1 MFDTVR
7 RLPRFAMK
15 ISLCLRALTLGA
27 ALLVG
32 ASVLSLPAPAFA
44 QEAAPPVTL
53 KVGDAAPALAVSSWW
68 ADKKL
73 DGLQKNRVY
82 LVDFWASWCPPCRES
97 FPDLAKMKAKYG
109 SEGLE
114 VVAISIDD
122 DPNDAAKF
130 LTEQGSKFDFFV
142 GVDKDSASWNTW
154 GHAAGRN
161 SIPTTFL
168 VDASGK
174 IAWVGHPLELEEEA
188 PLLKCLEAIP
198 LDQLPTTPKK

>member
-1 MFDTVR
+1 
-7 RLPRFAMK
+7 MK
-15 ISLCLRALTLGA
+15 TSLYLRALTLGV

-32 ASVLSLPAPAFA
+32 GFALSVPAPTFA

-53 KVGDAAPALAVSSWW
+53 KVGDAAPAIAVSTWW

-73 DGLQKNRVY
+73 DALQKNRVY

-122 DPNDAAKF
+122 SPNDAATF
-130 LTEQGSKFDFFV
+130 LTQQGGKFDFFV
-142 GVDKDSASWNTW
+142 GVDKDSASYNSWVT
-154 GHAAGRN
+154 AVGRTT
-161 SIPTTFL
+161 IPTTFL

-174 IAWVGHPLELEEEA
+174 IAWVGHPAELEEEA
-188 PLLKCLEAIP
+188 PLLKCLQDIP
-198 LDQLPTTPKK
+198 LDALPTTPKK

>member
-1 MFDTVR
+1 MFHTVR
-7 RLPRFAMK
+7 RLSRSLMK
-15 ISLCLRALTLGA
+15 TSLCLRSFALGA
-27 ALLVG
+27 VLLAGGLAL
-32 ASVLSLPAPAFA
+32 SIPAPAHA
-44 QEAAPPVTL
+44 QEAASSPTL
-53 KVGDAAPALAVSSWW
+53 KVGDAAPAIAVSSWW

-73 DGLQKNRVY
+73 DTLQKNRVY

-122 DPNDAAKF
+122 NPDDAATF
-130 LTEQGSKFDFFV
+130 LTGQGGKFDFFV
-142 GVDKDSASWNTW
+142 GMDKDKASWNTW

-174 IAWVGHPLELEEEA
+174 IAWVGHPAELEAKA
-188 PLLKCLEAIP
+188 PLLKCLEEIP
-198 LDQLPTTPKK
+198 LDQLPETPKK

>member
-7 RLPRFAMK
+7 RLSRFVMK
-15 ISLCLRALTLGA
+15 ISLCLRAFALSA
-27 ALLVG
+27 ALLAG
-32 ASVLSLPAPAFA
+32 GLALSIPAPAFA
-44 QEAAPPVTL
+44 QEAAPSATL
-53 KVGDAAPALAVSSWW
+53 KIGDAAPEIAVSSWW

-73 DGLQKNRVY
+73 DALQKNRVY

-122 DPNDAAKF
+122 NPDDAASF
-130 LTEQGSKFDFFV
+130 LTQQGGKFDFFV
-142 GVDKDSASWNTW
+142 GVDKDSTSWNTW

-174 IAWVGHPLELEEEA
+174 IAWVGHPAELEEKA
-188 PLLKCLEAIP
+188 PLLKCLGEIP
-198 LDQLPTTPKK
+198 LDQLPATPKK

>member
-7 RLPRFAMK
+7 RLSLFAMK
-15 ISLCLRALTLGA
+15 ISFCFRALTLGA
-27 ALLVG
+27 ALLAG
-32 ASVLSLPAPAFA
+32 SVALAVPAPAHA
-44 QEAAPPVTL
+44 QEVAPSATL

-97 FPDLAKMKAKYG
+97 FPDLARMKAKYG

-130 LTEQGSKFDFFV
+130 LTEQGNKFDFFV
-142 GVDKDSASWNTW
+142 GMDKSSATYNSWVE
-154 GHAAGRN
+154 AIGRTT
-161 SIPTTFL
+161 IPTTFL

-174 IAWVGHPLELEEEA
+174 IAWVGHPAELEAEA

-198 LDQLPTTPKK
+198 LDQLPETPKK